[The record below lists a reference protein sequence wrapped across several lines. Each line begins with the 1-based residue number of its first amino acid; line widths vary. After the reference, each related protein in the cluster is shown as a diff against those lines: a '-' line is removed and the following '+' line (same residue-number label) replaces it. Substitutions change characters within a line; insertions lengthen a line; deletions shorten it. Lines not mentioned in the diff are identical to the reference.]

1 MSDQIAVVF
10 DASALTA
17 YIEGNVSVG
26 ELMLEVADEGRQ
38 VAVPATCLAVA
49 FASVA
54 DEIDAALLALM
65 MTAPMI
71 RLLPLDAED
80 VRDTGRLARAAAG
93 DISFGQAARAAL
105 THEAHY
111 ATVQPTV
118 AAKVLPTNWSILDLA

>member
-17 YIEGNVSVG
+17 YLEGNVSVG

-38 VAVPATCLAVA
+38 VAIPAACLAVA

-71 RLLPLDAED
+71 RLLPLDAAD
-80 VRDTGRLARAAAG
+80 VRDTGKLARAVDG
-93 DISFGQAARAAL
+93 DISFGHAASAAL

-111 ATVQPTV
+111 ATVHPK
-118 AAKVLPTNWSILDLA
+118 AAARVLPARWSILDLA

>member
-26 ELMLEVADEGRQ
+26 ELMLAVADEGRQ
-38 VAVPATCLAVA
+38 VAIPATCLAVA
-49 FASVA
+49 FAGVA

-65 MTAPMI
+65 VTAPMI

-80 VRDTGRLARAAAG
+80 VRDTGTLARAAAG

-111 ATVQPTV
+111 ATVRPTV
-118 AAKVLPTNWSILDLA
+118 AAEVLPTNWSILDLA

>member
-1 MSDQIAVVF
+1 MSDQIAAVF

-54 DEIDAALLALM
+54 DEIDAALLALT

>member
-1 MSDQIAVVF
+1 MSDQIAAVF

-49 FASVA
+49 FAGVN

-71 RLLPLDAED
+71 RLLPLDGED
-80 VRDTGRLARAAAG
+80 VRDTGVLARAADG
-93 DISFGQAARAAL
+93 DISFGHAARAAII
-105 THEAHY
+105 HEAHY
-111 ATVQPTV
+111 ATLQPKA
-118 AAKVLPTNWSILDLA
+118 AAKVLPTNWSILDLS

>member
-17 YIEGNVSVG
+17 YLEGNVAVG

-80 VRDTGRLARAAAG
+80 VRDTGKLARALTG
-93 DISFGQAARAAL
+93 DISSGQAARAAL

-111 ATVQPTV
+111 ATVRPKV
-118 AAKVLPTNWSILDLA
+118 AATVLPTNWSILDLA

>member
-1 MSDQIAVVF
+1 MSGQIAAVF
-10 DASALTA
+10 DATALPA
-17 YIEGNVSVG
+17 YLEGNVSVG

-49 FASVA
+49 FARVS

-71 RLLPLDAED
+71 CLLPLDAED
-80 VRDTGRLARAAAG
+80 VQDTGRLARSVSG
-93 DISFGQAARAAL
+93 DIALGHAARAAL
-105 THEAHY
+105 RHEAHY
-111 ATVQPTV
+111 ATAQPEA

>member
-38 VAVPATCLAVA
+38 VAIPATCLAVA

-80 VRDTGRLARAAAG
+80 VRHTGTLARATAG
-93 DISFGQAARAAL
+93 DISFGQATRAAL

-111 ATVQPTV
+111 ATVRPTV

>member
-38 VAVPATCLAVA
+38 IAVPATCLAVA
-49 FASVA
+49 IAGA
-54 DEIDAALLALM
+54 GDEVGTALLALM
-65 MTAPMI
+65 TTAPMI

-80 VRDTGRLARAAAG
+80 VRDTGKLARAAAG

-111 ATVQPTV
+111 ATVQPKV

>member
-1 MSDQIAVVF
+1 MSDRIAAVF

-17 YIEGNVSVG
+17 YLEGNVSVG

-49 FASVA
+49 FASV
-54 DEIDAALLALM
+54 DDDIGAALLALM

-71 RLLPLDAED
+71 CLLPLDADD
-80 VRDTGRLARAAAG
+80 VRDTGTLARAAGG
-93 DISFGQAARAAL
+93 DISLGHAARAAL

-111 ATVQPTV
+111 ATAQSTM
-118 AAKVLPTNWSILDLA
+118 AAKVLPTNWSILDLT

>member
-38 VAVPATCLAVA
+38 VAIPATCLAVA

-65 MTAPMI
+65 TTAPMI

-80 VRDTGRLARAAAG
+80 VRDTGKLARAAAG

-118 AAKVLPTNWSILDLA
+118 AAKVLPTNWSILDLG

>member
-38 VAVPATCLAVA
+38 VAIPATCLAVA

-80 VRDTGRLARAAAG
+80 VRDTGKLARAAAG

-118 AAKVLPTNWSILDLA
+118 AAKVLPTNWSILNLA

>member
-1 MSDQIAVVF
+1 MSGRIAAVF

-17 YIEGNVSVG
+17 YLEGNVSVG

-38 VAVPATCLAVA
+38 VAVPATCLSVA
-49 FASVA
+49 FASVS

-71 RLLPLDAED
+71 CLLPLDAED
-80 VRDTGRLARAAAG
+80 VQDTGRLARSVSG
-93 DISFGQAARAAL
+93 DIALGHAARAAL

-111 ATVQPTV
+111 ATAQPV
-118 AAKVLPTNWSILDLA
+118 AAAKVLPTNWSILDLA

>member
-1 MSDQIAVVF
+1 MSDQIAAVF

-17 YIEGNVSVG
+17 YLEGNVSIG

-49 FASVA
+49 FADA
-54 DEIDAALLALM
+54 GDEVEAALLGLM
-65 MTAPMI
+65 MSAPVI
-71 RLLPLDAED
+71 CLLPLDADD
-80 VRDTGRLARAAAG
+80 VRNTGTLARAVDG
-93 DISFGQAARAAL
+93 NISVGHAARAAL
-105 THEAHY
+105 THGAHY

>member
-1 MSDQIAVVF
+1 MSDEIAVVF

-17 YIEGNVSVG
+17 YLEGNVSVG

-38 VAVPATCLAVA
+38 VAIPATCLAVA

-54 DEIDAALLALM
+54 DEIDAALLGLM

-80 VRDTGRLARAAAG
+80 VRDTGKLARAVDG
-93 DISFGQAARAAL
+93 DISFGHAARAAL

-111 ATVQPTV
+111 ATVQPKV
-118 AAKVLPTNWSILDLA
+118 AAKVLPTNWSILELA

>member
-1 MSDQIAVVF
+1 MSGQIAAVF

-17 YIEGNVSVG
+17 YLEGNVSVG

-49 FASVA
+49 FASVT

-71 RLLPLDAED
+71 CLLPLDAED
-80 VRDTGRLARAAAG
+80 VQDTGRLARSVSG
-93 DISFGQAARAAL
+93 DIALGHAARAAL
-105 THEAHY
+105 AHEAHY
-111 ATVQPTV
+111 ATAQPEA
-118 AAKVLPTNWSILDLA
+118 AAKVLPANWSILDLA

>member
-38 VAVPATCLAVA
+38 VAIPATCLAVA

-93 DISFGQAARAAL
+93 DISVGQAARAAL

-111 ATVQPTV
+111 ATAQPTV
-118 AAKVLPTNWSILDLA
+118 AAKVLPTNWSILNLA

>member
-1 MSDQIAVVF
+1 MSDQVAVVF
-10 DASALTA
+10 DASVLTA

-38 VAVPATCLAVA
+38 VAIPATCLAVA

-80 VRDTGRLARAAAG
+80 VRDTGKLASAVAG

-111 ATVQPTV
+111 ATLQPKV
-118 AAKVLPTNWSILDLA
+118 AAKVLPTRWSILDLA

>member
-38 VAVPATCLAVA
+38 VAIPATCLAVA
-49 FASVA
+49 FASAA

-80 VRDTGRLARAAAG
+80 VRDTGRLARAGAG
-93 DISFGQAARAAL
+93 DISSGQAARAAL

-118 AAKVLPTNWSILDLA
+118 AAKVLPANWSILDLA

>member
-1 MSDQIAVVF
+1 MSGQIAAVF

-17 YIEGNVSVG
+17 YLEGNVSVG

-49 FASVA
+49 FASGT

-71 RLLPLDAED
+71 CLLPLDAED
-80 VRDTGRLARAAAG
+80 VQDTGRLARSVSG
-93 DISFGQAARAAL
+93 DIALGHAARAAL
-105 THEAHY
+105 AHEAHY
-111 ATVQPTV
+111 ATAQPEA
-118 AAKVLPTNWSILDLA
+118 AAKVLPANWSILDLA

>member
-1 MSDQIAVVF
+1 MSDQIAAVF

-17 YIEGNVSVG
+17 YLEGNPSVG

-49 FASVA
+49 FANA
-54 DEIDAALLALM
+54 TDEIDAALLALM
-65 MTAPMI
+65 MTVPMI

-80 VRDTGRLARAAAG
+80 VRDTGTLARAGDG
-93 DISFGQAARAAL
+93 DISLGHAARAAL

-111 ATVQPTV
+111 ATARPEA
-118 AAKVLPTNWSILDLA
+118 AAKVLPTNWSILQLA

>member
-10 DASALTA
+10 DAAAWTA
-17 YIEGNVSVG
+17 YIEGNASVG

-38 VAVPATCLAVA
+38 VAIPATCLAVA

-80 VRDTGRLARAAAG
+80 VRDTGTLARAVDG
-93 DISFGQAARAAL
+93 DISVGHAVRAAL

-111 ATVQPTV
+111 ATVQPK
-118 AAKVLPTNWSILDLA
+118 AAARMLPTNWSILELA

>member
-38 VAVPATCLAVA
+38 VAVPATCVAVA

-80 VRDTGRLARAAAG
+80 VRDTGKLARAVDG
-93 DISFGQAARAAL
+93 DISFGHAARAAL

-111 ATVQPTV
+111 ATVRPKA
-118 AAKVLPTNWSILDLA
+118 AAKVLPARWSILDLA

>member
-17 YIEGNVSVG
+17 YLEGNVSVG

-38 VAVPATCLAVA
+38 VAIPAACLAVA

-71 RLLPLDAED
+71 RLLPLAAGD
-80 VRDTGRLARAAAG
+80 VRDTGKLARAVDG
-93 DISFGQAARAAL
+93 DISFGHAASAAL

-111 ATVQPTV
+111 ATVQPKE
-118 AAKVLPTNWSILDLA
+118 AAKVLPARWSILDLA

>member
-1 MSDQIAVVF
+1 MSDRIAVVF

-17 YIEGNVSVG
+17 YLDGNVSVG

-49 FASVA
+49 FASAA
-54 DEIDAALLALM
+54 DEVDAALLALM

-71 RLLPLDAED
+71 RLLPLDDED
-80 VRDTGRLARAAAG
+80 VRDTGRLARAADG
-93 DISFGQAARAAL
+93 DIALGHAARAAL

-111 ATVQPTV
+111 ATVRAQA
-118 AAKVLPTNWSILDLA
+118 AAKVLPTNWSILELA

>member
-26 ELMLEVADEGRQ
+26 ELMLEVAEEGRQ
-38 VAVPATCLAVA
+38 VAIPATCLAVA
-49 FASVA
+49 FANVA

-80 VRDTGRLARAAAG
+80 VRDTGKLARAAAG
-93 DISFGQAARAAL
+93 DISSGQAARAAL

>member
-1 MSDQIAVVF
+1 MSDQIAAVF

-26 ELMLEVADEGRQ
+26 ELMLEIADEGRQ

-54 DEIDAALLALM
+54 DEIDAALLALL
-65 MTAPMI
+65 MTAPVI
-71 RLLPLDAED
+71 RLLPLDAGD
-80 VRDTGRLARAAAG
+80 ARDTGTLARSVDG
-93 DISFGQAARAAL
+93 DIALGHAARAAL

-111 ATVQPTV
+111 ATVQPR
-118 AAKVLPTNWSILDLA
+118 AAAEVLPTRWSILDLA

>member
-1 MSDQIAVVF
+1 MSGRIAAVF

-49 FASVA
+49 FANVA

-80 VRDTGRLARAAAG
+80 VRDTGTLARVVGG
-93 DISFGQAARAAL
+93 DVSFGHAARAAL

-111 ATVQPTV
+111 ATAQPEV
-118 AAKVLPTNWSILDLA
+118 AAKVLPMNWSILDLA